1 MQIILDLVQ
10 TTIISS
16 ILELY
21 YFSPQIRRIKVIIFK
36 I

>member
-1 MQIILDLVQ
+1 MQIILDFVL

-21 YFSPQIRRIKVIIFK
+21 FFSPQIKRMKVIIFK